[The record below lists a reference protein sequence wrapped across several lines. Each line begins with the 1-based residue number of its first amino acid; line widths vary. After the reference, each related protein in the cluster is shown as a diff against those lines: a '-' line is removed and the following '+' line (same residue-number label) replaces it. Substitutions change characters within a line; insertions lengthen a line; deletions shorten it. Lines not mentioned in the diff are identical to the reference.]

1 MKPCKNIDDLDYGSL
16 YEVFDALDSL
26 NSRIVESMDFDFSGE
41 VAKLIDKYPER
52 FAGIDA
58 ENLAKPKSVSI
69 DYADGCAYIDF
80 DTGRDE
86 DDPLADL
93 TGNSTNMLELPEY
106 KDLMKEVF
114 DGKVDEWLKEH
125 GLSHKDLCGLRY
137 DPGEDENAV
146 FLEFDV
152 RDAAPALT
160 EASKD

>member
-1 MKPCKNIDDLDYGSL
+1 MKPDKNIDDLDYSSL
-16 YEVFDALDSL
+16 YEVFDTLDSL
-26 NSRIVESMDFDFSGE
+26 NSRIVESMDFDFAGE

-69 DYADGCAYIDF
+69 DYLDGCTYIDF
-80 DTGRDE
+80 DADRGE
-86 DDPLADL
+86 DDPFADL
-93 TGNSTNMLELPEY
+93 TDNSTNMLELPEY

-125 GLSHKDLCGLRY
+125 GLSHEDLCGLRY
-137 DPGEDENAV
+137 DPAEDEDAV

-152 RDAAPALT
+152 RDAASDLT
-160 EASKD
+160 ESNKD